1 MSANRAPQRLQS
13 LDALRGADLFWI
25 VGGHALVAGLASATG
40 SPTLEW
46 IEAQCHHVPWHGFK
60 FYDLIFPLF
69 LFLAG
74 VSLPLSITARQKR
87 GQKRSEIRRHAL
99 IRATVL
105 VALGVAYN
113 TLGTGDREVRY
124 ASVLGRIG
132 LGWLGAALLVIEV
145 SPRAQWRWFFG
156 LLGGYA
162 FLLLAV
168 PAPGMQEVSL
178 AQGETIVDWFDRT
191 FLPGRLHRGTGD
203 PEGLL
208 STLPSVATALA
219 GVFAGRWLTSRG
231 PGPALRLTV
240 LVLAGLL
247 ALGIGHWL
255 DPYLPINKNLW
266 TPTFVFWCAGWSLL
280 LLALFHALI
289 DLPGARY
296 WHMPLVVLGANS
308 ILIYLLTRWVDFEG
322 LFVNVLGWALPDS
335 PPSWA
340 LAAGALALEL
350 ILLGFLYS
358 RRAFLRV

>member
-46 IEAQCHHVPWHGFK
+46 IEAQCHHAPWHGFK

-113 TLGTGDREVRY
+113 TLGAGDREVRY

-162 FLLLAV
+162 CLLLVV

-178 AQGETIVDWFDRT
+178 AQG
-191 FLPGRLHRGTGD
+191 
-203 PEGLL
+203 
-208 STLPSVATALA
+208 
-219 GVFAGRWLTSRG
+219 
-231 PGPALRLTV
+231 
-240 LVLAGLL
+240 
-247 ALGIGHWL
+247 
-255 DPYLPINKNLW
+255 
-266 TPTFVFWCAGWSLL
+266 
-280 LLALFHALI
+280 
-289 DLPGARY
+289 
-296 WHMPLVVLGANS
+296 
-308 ILIYLLTRWVDFEG
+308 
-322 LFVNVLGWALPDS
+322 
-335 PPSWA
+335 
-340 LAAGALALEL
+340 
-350 ILLGFLYS
+350 
-358 RRAFLRV
+358 

>member
-1 MSANRAPQRLQS
+1 MSAKHPPQRLQS

-46 IEAQCHHVPWHGFK
+46 IEAQCHHAPWHGFR

-74 VSLPLSITARQKR
+74 VSLPLSIAARQKR
-87 GQKRSEIRRHAL
+87 GQKLSDIRRHAL
-99 IRATVL
+99 LRAGVL
-105 VALGVAYN
+105 ITLGVAYN
-113 TLGTGDREVRY
+113 TLGAGDREVRY

-132 LGWLGAALLVIEV
+132 LGWLGAALLVIRC
-145 SPRAQWRWFFG
+145 SPRVQWRWFFG
-156 LLGGYA
+156 LLVGYS
-162 FLLLAV
+162 LLLLTV
-168 PAPGMQEVSL
+168 RAPGMEEVSL
-178 AQGETIVDWFDRT
+178 AQGESIVDWFDRT
-191 FLPGRLHRGTGD
+191 FLPGRLHLGTSD

-231 PGPALRLTV
+231 PGPAMRLLV

-247 ALGIGHWL
+247 ALGIGHGL

-289 DLPGARY
+289 DLPGPRLWY
-296 WHMPLVVLGANS
+296 MPMVILGANS
-308 ILIYLLTRWVDFEG
+308 ILIYLLHRWVDFEE
-322 LFVNVLGWALPDS
+322 LFESGLGWALSDPL
-335 PPSWA
+335 PAWG
-340 LAAGALALEL
+340 LAAGALILEL
-350 ILLGFLYS
+350 CLLGFLYR